1 MGEGLRGA
9 YARLVCPQE
18 EEEEK
23 EEEKEERTQC
33 EGARGYNVA
42 GLRVSG
48 VRGWRLREKRQKNGM
63 SRAKI

>member
-33 EGARGYNVA
+33 EGARLCNVA
-42 GLRVSG
+42 GARGGGSG
-48 VRGWRLREKRQKNGM
+48 KRGKKVG
-63 SRAKI
+63 